1 MILDDIKNKLKEID
15 PLVFYGMADD
25 VDENNEPITEWN
37 YTVFMRKLFQ
47 SSQNKTAYSDRF
59 SVTVI
64 RENFIPEGL
73 DVSIIEK
80 MDEIGLRL
88 ASPDCPYNYV
98 KNPNTN
104 TVVELLTME
113 FVRARKRVVA

>member
-1 MILDDIKNKLKEID
+1 MILDDIKTKLKEVD
-15 PLVFYGMADD
+15 PIVFYGMADD
-25 VDENNEPITEWN
+25 VDENGDQIMEWN
-37 YTVFMRKLFQ
+37 YTVFMRKSLS
-47 SSQNKTAYSDRF
+47 SSQNKTGFSDRF

-73 DVSIIEK
+73 DISIIEK

-88 ASPDCPYNYV
+88 ASPDSQYNYV

-113 FVRARKRVVA
+113 FVKARKRAVA